1 MDMKAKIL
9 TGILNL
15 LKFPTLKSKPKI
27 GKWYGIPLEG
37 CVSADG
43 VPARAAFRKGSENK
57 MIVLFFGGGV
67 SWNEYMAARPNSIF
81 GNPDKVNFYA
91 VGDGALVADLA
102 TRIGIPTLS
111 KNKSNPFHTWNMLA
125 IPYTTGDFHCGAGDF
140 PYTSLDGSKSVLHHH
155 GYKNYRA
162 ALLEVMKYIGN
173 KPDQILVTGFSA
185 GGFGTALLTDDV
197 MRTFPDCRDVTSYVD
212 SGFMINPGWPQAARE
227 VWGAPKE
234 ISNRIHSDNITLD
247 CLKALKADHGNRV
260 KIAFSCSTR
269 DAALAEFVNYV
280 EKDRLFA
287 DKESGIKFQE
297 QLKQMCDELQQ
308 AIPDVSLFIFDTL
321 EENAEKKAMGLTKH
335 CVGKAEKLVVE
346 GTSAAQWLW
355 DTVCDNPR
363 QIGLALLDQSPNF
376 DLGESK

>member
-15 LKFPTLKSKPKI
+15 FKFPTLKSKPKM

-57 MIVLFFGGGV
+57 LIVLFFGGGV

-125 IPYTTGDFHCGAGDF
+125 IPYVTGDFHCGTGDF
-140 PYTSLDGSKSVLHHH
+140 PYTALDGTEKILHHH
-155 GYKNYRA
+155 GYTNYRK
-162 ALLEVMKYIGN
+162 ALTEVMKHIGHN
-173 KPDQILVTGFSA
+173 PEQILVTGFSA
-185 GGFGTALLTDDV
+185 GGWGTALLTDDV
-197 MRTFPDCRDVTSYVD
+197 MRTFPNCKNVTSYVD
-212 SGFMINPGWPQAARE
+212 SSLMLHPDWRGIAEN
-227 VWGAPKE
+227 VWKAPKE
-234 ISNRIHSDNITLD
+234 IADRLQSENNVLD
-247 CLKALKADHGNRV
+247 CLRALKKDHGDRV
-260 KIAFSCSTR
+260 KIAYSCSVR
-269 DAALAEFVNYV
+269 DSALAEFVNYIQ
-280 EKDRLFA
+280 EDKLYA
-287 DKESGIKFQE
+287 DKESGIKFQK
-297 QLKQMCDELQQ
+297 QLTHMCKDLYES
-308 AIPDVSLFIFDTL
+308 IPDVSLFIFDTP
-321 EENAEKKAMGLTKH
+321 EAGKDKQAAQLTKH
-335 CVGKAEKLVVE
+335 CVMGSDKITSD
-346 GTSAAQWLW
+346 GISAAEWLW

>member
-1 MDMKAKIL
+1 MSMKAKIL

-15 LKFPTLKSKPKI
+15 VKFPILKGKPKM

-43 VPARAAFRKGSENK
+43 VPAHAAFRKGSENK
-57 MIVLFFGGGV
+57 LIVLFFGGGV

-81 GNPDKVNFYA
+81 GNPDKINFYA
-91 VGDGALVADLA
+91 VGDGGLVADLA

-125 IPYTTGDFHCGAGDF
+125 IPYVTGDFHCGTGDF
-140 PYTSLDGSKSVLHHH
+140 PYTALDGTKKILHHH
-155 GYKNYRA
+155 GYTNYRK
-162 ALLEVMKYIGN
+162 ALTEAIKHIGN
-173 KPDQILVTGFSA
+173 NPEQILVTGFSA
-185 GGFGTALLTDDV
+185 GGWGTALLTDDV
-197 MRTFPDCRDVTSYVD
+197 MRTFPNCKNVTSYVD
-212 SGFMINPGWPQAARE
+212 SSLMLHPDWRGIAEN
-227 VWGAPKE
+227 VWKAPKE
-234 ISNRIHSDNITLD
+234 IADRLQSENNVLD
-247 CLKALKADHGNRV
+247 CLRALKKDHGDRV
-260 KIAFSCSTR
+260 KIAYSCSVR
-269 DAALAEFVNYV
+269 DCALAEFVNYIQ
-280 EKDRLFA
+280 EDKLYA

-308 AIPDVSLFIFDTL
+308 AIPNVSLFIFDTL

-346 GTSAAQWLW
+346 GTTAAQWLW